1 MKKILFSLAILLAAA
16 ALGLGQQ
23 QHHYTQFMYNKL
35 PFNPGYAGARKVPS
49 VTAVYRNQWMGFE
62 GAPQSALASFNTP
75 FLTPRVGMGIVLSHV
90 SLGLNRDFIGSLA
103 YSYDLFNDKKMSLR
117 AGLMGT
123 FRSLSID
130 FTKAR
135 PDEPLS
141 VDQSLNTERE
151 SNFLLNVGAG
161 FYFSYD
167 NRFYAGF
174 SVPRIYANTL
184 GRNENL
190 PQGFQTAREFQHFY
204 GMAGAVLPIGEGLN
218 LMPALFAKYVTNAPF
233 DLDVNLNLE
242 INEKITAGLSYR
254 IGGDGPG
261 ESIDLI
267 LYWQAHRQFGMG
279 VAYDFSL
286 SNIRDYTAGSIE
298 LLLQADLKAGKRK
311 MSNPRFFM

>member
-1 MKKILFSLAILLAAA
+1 MKNTLFSLAMFLAATA
-16 ALGLGQQ
+16 PGFGQQ

-141 VDQSLNTERE
+141 IDQSLNTERE

-184 GRNENL
+184 GQNENL

-267 LYWQAHRQFGMG
+267 LYWQAHRQFGIG

-286 SNIRDYTAGSIE
+286 SNIRDYTAGTIE